1 MKGVVCEVFARLYI
15 ILASF
20 NWDYF
25 WINIFGK
32 LFNLSFKAVDKFWNV
47 SQFTCP
53 QNIQFLPKKWLQ
65 LQTKQ
70 NVYREKFYSSTY
82 IWNHIG
88 PLSPNPK
95 WSNALKQFV
104 GETAGELFKCVRPFC
119 GVGIL
124 KSFPMAMKIL
134 FVSIKLM
141 VTLDWFFY
149 FSLQIFQW

>member
-1 MKGVVCEVFARLYI
+1 MKGMVCEVFARLYI

-82 IWNHIG
+82 IWNHVG
-88 PLSPNPK
+88 PLNPNPAK

-104 GETAGELFKCVRPFC
+104 GKQPANCLSVCDHF
-119 GVGIL
+119 VGL
-124 KSFPMAMKIL
+124 AYWNHFQWPWKSFL
-134 FVSIKLM
+134 CLSN
-141 VTLDWFFY
+141 W
-149 FSLQIFQW
+149 W